1 MERLVIEQK
10 TTNQGVNSAGKL
22 GAGEF
27 NKTVE
32 KINELVDFAN
42 KKAYVTQDQY
52 DDLARKGELLDDV
65 EYNIYDE

>member
-22 GAGEF
+22 SAGEF

-52 DDLARKGELLDDV
+52 L
-65 EYNIYDE
+65 